1 MLVQFRFL
9 SSVLA
14 LDTLR
19 TNLHSK
25 IVQSRAPSCLGPQ
38 AAVVTVSFSDTAVL
52 SPAAWLCS
60 CSCSSNAAASATAL
74 ATP

>member
-1 MLVQFRFL
+1 MLFQFRFL

-38 AAVVTVSFSDTAVL
+38 AAVVTVSFSDTAVS
-52 SPAAWLCS
+52 SPAAWL
-60 CSCSSNAAASATAL
+60 CSSNAAASATAL